1 MYKFGNSFEELSI
14 RKIESGI
21 RAIKNGSKTPAE
33 ANCGLYLKKLKDINE
48 GMYQELLN
56 NYIEVKRQ
64 YDNK

>member
-1 MYKFGNSFEELSI
+1 MYNFGNSIEELSI

-21 RAIKNGSKTPAE
+21 RCIKNGSMTPAE
-33 ANCGLYLKKLKDINE
+33 AKCGLYLNRLKGINL